1 MEVERRV
8 LWEVSPQIVSQGV
21 SGMEAKVKDDSKGV
35 SLQGVNPSESESGS
49 ALPRS
54 EPKRVPGLSL
64 QGVSLQG
71 VNSSGSEPK
80 GVPVVSLQGVNPS
93 GSEPKGVPVV
103 SLQRE

>member
-8 LWEVSPQIVSQGV
+8 LWGVSPQIVSQGV

-49 ALPRS
+49 VLPRS

-64 QGVSLQG
+64 QGV
-71 VNSSGSEPK
+71 NPSGSEPK